1 MTRQNNN
8 NNNNIA
14 IQIPKEIELLIEEY
28 KKNND

>member
-1 MTRQNNN
+1 MTQQNN

-28 KKNND
+28 KKKQ